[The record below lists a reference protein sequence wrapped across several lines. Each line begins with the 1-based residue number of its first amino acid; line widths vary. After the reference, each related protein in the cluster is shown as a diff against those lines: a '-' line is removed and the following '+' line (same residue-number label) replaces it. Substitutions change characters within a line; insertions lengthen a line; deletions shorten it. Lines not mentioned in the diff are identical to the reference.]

1 MDQKLIVAAALGL
14 TLSSSVALAA
24 EPVEKSAISSSAELG
39 MLFKTGNTKSVDLKG
54 GYDFKYEKD
63 LWRSTLAFD
72 ILVKK
77 ADQEQDDGTDEFET
91 TDRKW
96 SIVSKTNYILNKSNK
111 SYVYSDVSYEDNSI
125 TGNFDN
131 QSSFSLGLGRE
142 WYKSETS
149 SFFADIG
156 PGYKRDVIK
165 DTSEVNTAFIVQA
178 QALYIRQIN
187 EHVEFKQ
194 SASAKYAPKS
204 GKNSVFNAESSLTT
218 KLIETLQLKVSI
230 KLDYNTE
237 VDDDIKKLDTQT
249 AITLVYS
256 F

>member
-1 MDQKLIVAAALGL
+1 MDQKLIVAAAMGL
-14 TLSSSVALAA
+14 TLASSAAVAV
-24 EPVEKSAISSSAELG
+24 EPTEKSAISSSAELG
-39 MLFKTGNTKSVDLKG
+39 MLFKTGNTKSIDFKG

-77 ADQEQDDGTDEFET
+77 ADQEQADGSDEFET

-96 SIVSKTNYILNKSNK
+96 TIVSKTNYILNKSNK

-149 SFFADIG
+149 SFFADLG
-156 PGYKRDVIK
+156 PGYKRDVIRE
-165 DTSEVNTAFIVQA
+165 TSEVNSSFIIQA
-178 QALYIRQIN
+178 QALYLKEIN

-194 SASAKYAPKS
+194 SVSAKYAPKS
-204 GKNSVFNAESSLTT
+204 GENSVFNAESSLTT
-218 KLIETLQLKVSI
+218 KLIETLQLKVSL